1 MRIAYLCPHISTHL
15 IKPTIMAD
23 IKKKIKQHGWT
34 LEKVGLELGA
44 TKSTMTK
51 YVSASGNPTLKTWTA
66 IAGVLGISVS
76 ERLRDDDSR
85 ATELSCPHC
94 GKPIHVKLEKGGSE

>member
-1 MRIAYLCPHISTHL
+1 MV
-15 IKPTIMAD
+15 D
-23 IKKKIKQHGWT
+23 IKKKIKEHGWT
-34 LEKVGLELGA
+34 LENVGKELGA

-51 YVSASGNPTLKTWTA
+51 YVSAAGNPTLKTLTA

-76 ERLRDDDSR
+76 ELLREDDAP
-85 ATELSCPHC
+85 ATELICPHC

>member
-1 MRIAYLCPHISTHL
+1 
-15 IKPTIMAD
+15 MAD
-23 IKKKIKQHGWT
+23 IKKKIKEHGWT

-51 YVSASGNPTLKTWTA
+51 YVSASGNPTLKTLTA

-76 ERLRDDDSR
+76 ELLRDGD
-85 ATELSCPHC
+85 APTTGPVCPHC
-94 GKPIHVKLEKGGSE
+94 GKAINIKLEKGGEE